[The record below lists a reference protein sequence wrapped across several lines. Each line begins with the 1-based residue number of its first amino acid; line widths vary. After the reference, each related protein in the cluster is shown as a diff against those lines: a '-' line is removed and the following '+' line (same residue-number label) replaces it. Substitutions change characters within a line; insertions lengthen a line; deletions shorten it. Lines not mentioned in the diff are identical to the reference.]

1 MRNRQ
6 KNKRQDPEWKDSL
19 NKTEFSHAL
28 NWLNINRNTNDA
40 MRYLQT
46 YLKKNHDIKVSIND
60 LKNSRISTTI
70 GYVAGLVNSGS
81 EIPKISQDSFLKG
94 INEALKNI
102 KEPLPEVVSAPVKRK
117 TPMIQMDSVA
127 GLLEYEIDKF
137 MDRGFKPNGL
147 SVTKLLQSQKV
158 TQKEA
163 KGIINHF
170 SSLRDEVNEVIE
182 APDKDLKESY
192 KYLKKPQ
199 LRRFLKFMDGI
210 LDECNAHIAS
220 SKKPRKSKTQATL
233 DKHIKELK

>member
-1 MRNRQ
+1 MRIRQ
-6 KNKRQDPEWKDSL
+6 KNKRQDPDWKDSL

-102 KEPLPEVVSAPVKRK
+102 KEPLPEVVSAPVKRR
-117 TPMIQMDSVA
+117 TPMVQMDSVA

-210 LDECNAHIAS
+210 LDECNTHIAS

>member
-1 MRNRQ
+1 M
-6 KNKRQDPEWKDSL
+6 
-19 NKTEFSHAL
+19 
-28 NWLNINRNTNDA
+28 
-40 MRYLQT
+40 
-46 YLKKNHDIKVSIND
+46 V
-60 LKNSRISTTI
+60 
-70 GYVAGLVNSGS
+70 
-81 EIPKISQDSFLKG
+81 
-94 INEALKNI
+94 
-102 KEPLPEVVSAPVKRK
+102 
-117 TPMIQMDSVA
+117 QMDSVA

-158 TQKEA
+158 SQKET
-163 KGIINHF
+163 KEVIKHF
-170 SSLRDEVNEVIE
+170 TTLRNEVNEVIE

-210 LDECNAHIAS
+210 LDECNTHIAS